1 MRNKA
6 LMIFH
11 GDCDGVISAGLYIR
25 HFLLDYYPSNLV
37 MRYSHPWRLHIDLK
51 KFLGSLKKDEVDTIV
66 LLDLAINSNIVKI
79 LSDYLRNSRARV
91 IIVDHH
97 LSSQHILETIKNS
110 ENENI
115 KVYWSNL
122 QSTPQVLSSY
132 LIKNLNS
139 YEQFLVSIANICEGG
154 SSDNVANKNIADK
167 VKLVLAVEPTN
178 EKLILE
184 TVISIV
190 KSEEFWNSK
199 TFNEKFDRAKWLLNL
214 LIKRVEERAK
224 EVCRWKYVV
233 FTSAESLI
241 FAGLFGIASSEYI
254 KKYKVPLVLLRE
266 EEDKIV
272 LTIRSAEGKALEF
285 CKTIYTEFK
294 NIMDIS
300 YGGHKEAASVTIR
313 NYGSLKQF
321 EDLFIKFLQKNLC
334 DEI

>member
-1 MRNKA
+1 
-6 LMIFH
+6 MIFH

-37 MRYSHPWRLHIDLK
+37 MKYSHPWRLHIDLK
-51 KFLGSLKKDEVDTIV
+51 RILSTLIKSDVDTIV
-66 LLDLAINSNIVKI
+66 LLDLAINDNIIKI
-79 LSDYLRNSRARV
+79 LNEYLRNSRARV

-97 LSSQHILETIKNS
+97 LSSQHILETVKNS
-110 ENENI
+110 ENI
-115 KVYWSNL
+115 KVYWGNF

-132 LIKNLNS
+132 LIKNLNN
-139 YEQFLVSIANICEGG
+139 YEQYLVNIANTCEGG
-154 SSDNVANKNIADK
+154 SSDNATNKSIADK

-184 TVISIV
+184 TVMSIV
-190 KSEEFWNSK
+190 KCEEFWNSK
-199 TFNEKFDRAKWLLNL
+199 VFDEKFDRARWLLNL
-214 LIKRVEERAK
+214 LIRRIEERSK
-224 EVCRWKYVV
+224 EVCLWRYAI

-254 KKYKVPLVLLRE
+254 KKHRVPLILVRE

-285 CKTIYTEFK
+285 CKAIYSKFRKT
-294 NIMDIS
+294 MDVS

-313 NYGSLKQF
+313 NHGSLKQF
-321 EDLFIKFLQKNLC
+321 EDIFIKFLQENIC
-334 DEI
+334 DRT

>member
-1 MRNKA
+1 MKNKA

-51 KFLGSLKKDEVDTIV
+51 KFLSLIKKDDIDTIV
-66 LLDLAINSNIVKI
+66 LLDLAINNDVIKI

-110 ENENI
+110 ENI
-115 KVYWSNL
+115 KVYWGNL

-139 YEQFLVSIANICEGG
+139 YEQSLVSIANICEGG
-154 SSDNVANKNIADK
+154 GSDNIINKNIADK

-190 KSEEFWNSK
+190 KGEEFWNSK
-199 TFNEKFDRAKWLLNL
+199 TFDEKFNRAKWLLNL
-214 LIKRVEERAK
+214 LIKRIEERSK
-224 EVCRWKYVV
+224 EVCGWRYAV

-254 KKYKVPLVLLRE
+254 KKCKAPLVLLRE

-285 CKTIYTEFK
+285 CRTIYTEF
-294 NIMDIS
+294 NNVMDIS
-300 YGGHKEAASVTIR
+300 YGGHKEAASATIR

-321 EDLFIKFLQKNLC
+321 EEIFIKFLQKNLC
-334 DEI
+334 DKT

>member
-1 MRNKA
+1 LKNKA

-51 KFLGSLKKDEVDTIV
+51 KFLSSTKKDDIDTII
-66 LLDLAINSNIVKI
+66 LLDLAINNDIIKI

-97 LSSQHILETIKNS
+97 LSSQHVLETIKNS
-110 ENENI
+110 ENI
-115 KVYWSNL
+115 KVYWGNL

-139 YEQFLVSIANICEGG
+139 YEQSLVSIANICEGG
-154 SSDNVANKNIADK
+154 SSDNVINKNIADK

-199 TFNEKFDRAKWLLNL
+199 TFDEKFNRAKWLLNL
-214 LIKRVEERAK
+214 LIKRIEERSK
-224 EVCRWKYVV
+224 EVCGWRYAI

-254 KKYKVPLVLLRE
+254 KKYKAPLVLLRE

-285 CKTIYTEFK
+285 CRTIYTEFK
-294 NIMDIS
+294 NVMDIS

-321 EDLFIKFLQKNLC
+321 EEVFIKFLQKNLC
-334 DEI
+334 DKT